1 MKVGI
6 MKRFVSITLLLIL
19 ISFFISSC
27 DSGSSNNTIVGRWQL
42 IEENNIPISDK
53 LKTAPIYK
61 FKDDGRMVIS
71 VKTLKGRPLN
81 YTIAEGA
88 EFNKIIISTPEGG
101 SVYGIY
107 SLEDGGKIL
116 FLKTDSTDEIYPTDF
131 DPGFG
136 STLLKF
142 TRIE

>member
-1 MKVGI
+1 MKTI
-6 MKRFVSITLLLIL
+6 NMKKLISITLLLIL
-19 ISFFISSC
+19 ISFLISSC
-27 DSGSSNNTIVGRWQL
+27 DVGSSNNTIVGRWQL
-42 IEENNIPISDK
+42 IEENNIPITEK
-53 LKTAPIYK
+53 LTTAPIYK
-61 FKDDGRMVIS
+61 FKEDGRMVIS

-81 YTIAEGA
+81 YSIEEGD

-116 FLKTDSTDEIYPTDF
+116 LLKTDSNDEIYPTNFETGD
-131 DPGFG
+131 GN
-136 STLLKF
+136 TLSKF